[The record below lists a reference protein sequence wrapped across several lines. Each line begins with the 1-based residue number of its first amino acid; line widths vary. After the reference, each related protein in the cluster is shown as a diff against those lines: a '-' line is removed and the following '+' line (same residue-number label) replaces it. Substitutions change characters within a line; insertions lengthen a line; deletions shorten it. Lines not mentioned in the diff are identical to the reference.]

1 MKKHNIT
8 PLKSFDSQSVGTDN
22 AKIQNKI
29 DNSSK
34 INPLIELNKQSFK
47 ELEIEC
53 IKESNP
59 FPIEVFPERKQLI
72 INELNDKNRF
82 PIEFTSSAMLFA
94 MSVIIGNSIKVKTI
108 NGWIEPPMLYISIIA
123 PPGSIKSAPLSTI
136 LKPLL
141 EIDNKNF
148 EIFEKQKK
156 EYEEAQKNK
165 NEETTDL
172 ERPYYKQLLLQDFT
186 IESLPPILKANKNG
200 VGIYI
205 DEIKAFF
212 ENFNR
217 YNKGSEEQQWLSIYN
232 AKPLKVNRKIES
244 PQNVKSPFVSIIGT
258 IQPEEARKVFESR
271 RTNGLTGRF
280 LFIFPKDS
288 KKEYLKLESIEES
301 LLNEWSLFIANSI
314 DVISSLENK
323 IISFE
328 EEALKKLTDYLKKLV
343 DLENEAI
350 DKEEKSIYP
359 KFDYHVIR
367 LSLIVECIDCI
378 AYNRPIESIK
388 LESIEKAI
396 KLSDYFLHNALKFN
410 NYLSGNINPVEEL
423 AENHKIFYNDLPD
436 EFTTAEAHKL
446 AEKLGTF
453 KKDQCNK
460 FLRSRTQ
467 KGNKKSINDLFENV
481 KHGVYKKLY

>member
-1 MKKHNIT
+1 MNKNENI
-8 PLKSFDSQSVGTDN
+8 QSAGAN
-22 AKIQNKI
+22 SAKLQ
-29 DNSSK
+29 NSSNNNN
-34 INPLIELNKQSFK
+34 IIEALKQQQNDIFK
-47 ELEIEC
+47 AQKEER
-53 IKESNP
+53 IKDKNL

-156 EYEEAQKNK
+156 EYDEALKNK
-165 NEETTDL
+165 NEETTNL

-186 IESLPPILKANKNG
+186 IESLPPILKVNKNG

-288 KKEYLKLESIEES
+288 KKEYLKLDSIEES
-301 LLNEWSLFIANSI
+301 LLNEWSLFIDNSI

-323 IISFE
+323 IISFK
-328 EEALKKLTDYLKKLV
+328 EEALKKLTDYLQKLV

-410 NYLSGNINPVEEL
+410 NYLSGNINPLEEL
-423 AENHKIFYNDLPD
+423 AENHKIFYNDLPE

-446 AEKLGTF
+446 AEKLKTF
-453 KKDQCNK
+453 GKDQCNR

-467 KGNKKSINDLFENV
+467 KGNKKSANDLFKDV
-481 KHGVYKKLY
+481 KHGVYKKIY